1 MFPLSDE
8 NPTRITPYVTYGFI
22 AINIL
27 VFLHEFRLSDPQL
40 CQFFQTYALVPR
52 QLSVSLGF
60 SVPSSIPSA
69 FQCPVILQ
77 ANQGLPEWATLFTSQ
92 FLHGGWWHLISNM
105 VYLWV
110 FGNNIEDR
118 LGHLKY
124 IIFYLACG
132 ALAALCQY
140 FISPGSMIPSL
151 GASGAIAGVLGAYVI
166 RFPRAVVN
174 TFVFLGIFITTIR
187 VPAYVLIG
195 FFFIQNII
203 SGLVS
208 LQAAASMSAETGGV
222 AYWAHIGGFVF
233 GLILAPLL
241 GLFNRDY

>member
-27 VFLHEFRLSDPQL
+27 VFLYRVGLSDAQL

-52 QLSVSLGF
+52 QLSISF
-60 SVPSSIPSA
+60 DIVPPFTRSA
-69 FQCPVILQ
+69 FQCPVIFE
-77 ANQGLPEWATLFTSQ
+77 ANQGLSEWATLFTSQ

-118 LGHLKY
+118 LGHFKY
-124 IIFYLACG
+124 IFFYLACG

-187 VPAYVLIG
+187 VPAYIIIG
-195 FFFIQNII
+195 FFFVQNIVA
-203 SGLVS
+203 GLAS
-208 LQAAASMSAETGGV
+208 LQAATSMSAETGGV

-241 GLFNRDY
+241 GLFNRNY